1 MYEIEV
7 DTLYENMYPT
17 SNIYEDKIKLL
28 LTMRG
33 YKRSD
38 IHFRTNLD
46 KQRSLRIAYWEPIQH
61 DDLVYVKEHLKT
73 HCNIQIKEWSVYDED
88 CGWLY
93 NYDLFHIPSKKE
105 RNNNVRHS
113 SKDKESL

>member
-7 DTLYENMYPT
+7 SSLYENMYPT

-61 DDLVYVKEHLKT
+61 DDLVYVREHLKA
-73 HCNIQIKEWSVYDED
+73 HCNIQIKEWSVYDDD

-93 NYDLFHIPSKKE
+93 NYDLFNIPK
-105 RNNNVRHS
+105 
-113 SKDKESL
+113 